1 MLKIGAFGYKYVYF
15 VNQIKINKAMKKVLI
30 VMVTSFVIVSCGS
43 SDLKNTNQAN
53 EILDEMMRNK
63 TFQIKSTFAQP
74 QVTQAMQQVG
84 NAGMLP
90 QGSNVAN
97 INISSHSNYLK
108 MENDSVKA
116 VLPFYGERQF
126 GGGYNNNEGIEFI
139 GIPNDLTIEKGKKN
153 SYDIQ
158 FNIKDKNSSSE
169 QYQVFI
175 KLFPNLTSTI
185 TINSNQR
192 NRIQYRGTFSAIPA
206 EN

>member
-15 VNQIKINKAMKKVLI
+15 VTQIMINKAMKKVLI

-153 SYDIQ
+153 SYDIR
-158 FNIKDKNSSSE
+158 FNIKDENSSSE

-175 KLFPNLTSTI
+175 KLFTNLSSTT

-192 NRIQYRGTFSAIPA
+192 NRIQYRGTVSAIPA